1 MICWRRWPVF
11 ELEDRASEAMT
22 EINPDDGSKRAKN
35 IAAVLYLIVLVFLVG
50 GSYLNQPA
58 SEGVEKPSSAGR

>member
-1 MICWRRWPVF
+1 
-11 ELEDRASEAMT
+11 MT

-58 SEGVEKPSSAGR
+58 SEGVEKSSSAGR